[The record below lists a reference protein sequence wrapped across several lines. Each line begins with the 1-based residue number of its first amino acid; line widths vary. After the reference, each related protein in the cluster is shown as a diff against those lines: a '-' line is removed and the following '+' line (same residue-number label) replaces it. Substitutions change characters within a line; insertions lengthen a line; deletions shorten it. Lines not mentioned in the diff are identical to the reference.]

1 MSISRN
7 RAKPRL
13 SDRGMDQE
21 LQGAQD
27 AFIAFEGYAPDGPM
41 LHSSALQR
49 PAIRDSVTWWDRVI
63 AQVRQRVAGIIF
75 RGR

>member
-7 RAKPRL
+7 RANPRF
-13 SDRGMDQE
+13 SGRRMDQE

-27 AFIAFEGYAPDGPM
+27 AFIAFEGYASDGPM

-49 PAIRDSVTWWDRVI
+49 PAIRDSLTWWDRVI
-63 AQVRQRVAGIIF
+63 AKIRQRVAGIVF